1 MTEDNNVVALAEQA
15 TKAWEEYSAANPQA
29 FSPHGRE
36 MTGRWRTDRVREA
49 MDALMFAAP
58 APFAELAA
66 KARVARLTDDD
77 DIGQQLMFDIGR
89 LAGDIDP
96 DAVPEGFEAV

>member
-1 MTEDNNVVALAEQA
+1 M
-15 TKAWEEYSAANPQA
+15 
-29 FSPHGRE
+29 
-36 MTGRWRTDRVREA
+36 REA

-96 DAVPEGFEAV
+96 EELPPKALRRCEPQGTARPAL